1 LGYCSAKKSGKAGI
15 VLIFLNPL
23 IKAREYTKMSMTRL
37 DNLINSIQADP
48 KHMRLLQIL
57 GLQLERLVSSG
68 WPDFRDFITRLI
80 GGGLIS
86 EDEARELR
94 TTFPLEDVSN
104 PNHKYQHGLNTKLNQ
119 EALPAGKLGTAIDQL
134 VEGVKA
140 RVLCQTILSPNDT
153 LAVNGSM
160 ELECTILQHLRPG
173 VRLDAWTILAAMQIS
188 DRPAFVRHDK
198 SIPLDEIIA
207 IEPVKRIRPFK
218 RPLAAWAKKIS
229 KYRRQAKETFGDVI
243 PLVFFCPIN
252 HTDSHYTLLEIN
264 EQERVI
270 RHYDSLAD
278 RGAVNQT
285 RMSRLVQEE
294 FGALKFS
301 YQEAV
306 SGFYLFFVL

>member
-1 LGYCSAKKSGKAGI
+1 
-15 VLIFLNPL
+15 
-23 IKAREYTKMSMTRL
+23 
-37 DNLINSIQADP
+37 
-48 KHMRLLQIL
+48 
-57 GLQLERLVSSG
+57 
-68 WPDFRDFITRLI
+68 
-80 GGGLIS
+80 
-86 EDEARELR
+86 
-94 TTFPLEDVSN
+94 
-104 PNHKYQHGLNTKLNQ
+104 
-119 EALPAGKLGTAIDQL
+119 L

-140 RVLCQTILSPNDT
+140 RVLGQTILGPGDT

-173 VRLDAWTILAAMQIS
+173 VQLDAWTILAAMQIS

-229 KYRRQAKETFGDVI
+229 KYRRQAKETFGEVI

-252 HTDSHYTLLEIN
+252 HTDSHYTILEIN
-264 EQERVI
+264 ERERVI

-278 RGAVNQT
+278 RGAVGQT
-285 RMSRLVQEE
+285 RISRLVQEE

-306 SGFYLFFVL
+306 SELHPFFVYDE